1 MSTPKSVS
9 QLVFEIKD
17 ILEGTFRNVL
27 CTGEISNLSASSA
40 GHYYFNLSDKDASVS
55 CALFK
60 MDAFRNP
67 LIRTIK
73 NGDKVIIAG
82 PISVYAK
89 RGSFQILVKKI
100 VKSGKGTLL
109 EQYNTLKTKL
119 NSEGLFNL
127 DAKKAIPRFAKKIAV
142 ITGNNSAAL
151 ADFINVFERRAL
163 LGELII
169 IPTLVQGDK
178 SESSLL
184 NSLEKAQRI
193 KGLDIIVFTRGGGSM
208 EDLWSFNS
216 EQLAR
221 KIFESEIPVI
231 SAIGHQVDYTICDY
245 VSDLRVET
253 PTAAAETIT
262 QKQVELKDR
271 LLHSKKALSMIIKEK
286 LNDNR
291 QLLYNFSPFKNINRI
306 NGRLNSY
313 KNKLEKLNIKSN
325 PSRLLKV
332 DTKTL
337 ELDELHMRLG
347 KSLEYR
353 MLSTKSQVNTLG
365 KQLQGLNPKNIL
377 MRGYSILRSN
387 SEVVK
392 SKKDFK
398 KKSSKDLSIEFHD
411 GTVDI
416 KRN

>member
-169 IPTLVQGDK
+169 IPT
-178 SESSLL
+178 
-184 NSLEKAQRI
+184 
-193 KGLDIIVFTRGGGSM
+193 
-208 EDLWSFNS
+208 
-216 EQLAR
+216 
-221 KIFESEIPVI
+221 
-231 SAIGHQVDYTICDY
+231 
-245 VSDLRVET
+245 
-253 PTAAAETIT
+253 
-262 QKQVELKDR
+262 
-271 LLHSKKALSMIIKEK
+271 
-286 LNDNR
+286 
-291 QLLYNFSPFKNINRI
+291 
-306 NGRLNSY
+306 
-313 KNKLEKLNIKSN
+313 
-325 PSRLLKV
+325 
-332 DTKTL
+332 
-337 ELDELHMRLG
+337 
-347 KSLEYR
+347 
-353 MLSTKSQVNTLG
+353 
-365 KQLQGLNPKNIL
+365 
-377 MRGYSILRSN
+377 
-387 SEVVK
+387 
-392 SKKDFK
+392 
-398 KKSSKDLSIEFHD
+398 
-411 GTVDI
+411 
-416 KRN
+416 